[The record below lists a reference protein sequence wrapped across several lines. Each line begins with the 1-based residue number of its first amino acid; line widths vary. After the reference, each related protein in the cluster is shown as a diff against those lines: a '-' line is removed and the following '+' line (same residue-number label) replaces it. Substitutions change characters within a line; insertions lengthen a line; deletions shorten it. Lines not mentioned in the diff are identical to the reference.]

1 MPKNFILMRLL
12 FSDMM
17 LMRLEIDIFCRN
29 EDSPEYFHCN
39 TGGCGHDAMLVLNAN
54 DSYGN

>member
-1 MPKNFILMRLL
+1 MRLL

-29 EDSPEYFHCN
+29 EDSPKYFHCN
-39 TGGCGHDAMLVLNAN
+39 TRSRGHDAMLVLNAN
-54 DSYGN
+54 DAYGN